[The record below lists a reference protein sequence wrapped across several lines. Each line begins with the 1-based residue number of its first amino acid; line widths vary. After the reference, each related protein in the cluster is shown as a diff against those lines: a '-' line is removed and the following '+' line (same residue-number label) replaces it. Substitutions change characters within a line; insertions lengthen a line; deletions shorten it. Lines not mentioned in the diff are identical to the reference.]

1 MTTRKRK
8 PADLTGIRQRGTRFQ
23 VRIFGGIDP
32 ATGKQLILTGSAATE
47 AEAVALRDGF
57 RKQIADNTAVRTN
70 VTLRVVLAEW
80 LAGHQVE
87 PSTRDSYAL
96 LIDKFILPALGD
108 QTLLALAKLGP
119 RPYERLYA
127 ELRACRRRCA
137 GKPFIE
143 HRTPRQHVCDERCA
157 VHVCRP
163 LAASSVRQCHAVLS
177 SAYAAVVRWGWIA
190 FNPMESAQKPR
201 PPAPNPDPPCGC
213 PKPRALLLTC
223 RFAPAGAAA

>member
-8 PADLTGIRQRGTRFQ
+8 TADLTGIRQRGTRFQ

-70 VTLRVVLAEW
+70 VTLRVLLAEW

-87 PSTRDSYAL
+87 QSTRASYAL

-108 QTLLALAKLGP
+108 QTLPVWRCSPPGS
-119 RPYERLYA
+119 
-127 ELRACRRRCA
+127 ACRLLEGQHR
-137 GKPFIE
+137 KP
-143 HRTPRQHVCDERCA
+143 A
-157 VHVCRP
+157 
-163 LAASSVRQCHAVLS
+163 
-177 SAYAAVVRWGWIA
+177 
-190 FNPMESAQKPR
+190 
-201 PPAPNPDPPCGC
+201 
-213 PKPRALLLTC
+213 
-223 RFAPAGAAA
+223 